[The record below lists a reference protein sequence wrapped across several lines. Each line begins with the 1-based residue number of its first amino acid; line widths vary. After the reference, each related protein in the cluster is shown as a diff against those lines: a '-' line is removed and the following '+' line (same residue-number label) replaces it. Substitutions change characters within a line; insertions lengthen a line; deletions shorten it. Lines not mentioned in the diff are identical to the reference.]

1 MIRISLGALQI
12 RAIPEDMEFYGKG
25 PLLAC
30 KFMDSGVLW
39 QRAEQIAQVL
49 DEVKL
54 FLLPYLLLTRMQGV

>member
-1 MIRISLGALQI
+1 
-12 RAIPEDMEFYGKG
+12 MEFYGKG

-49 DEVKL
+49 DEVRLLL
-54 FLLPYLLLTRMQGV
+54 FPNLLLTRMQ